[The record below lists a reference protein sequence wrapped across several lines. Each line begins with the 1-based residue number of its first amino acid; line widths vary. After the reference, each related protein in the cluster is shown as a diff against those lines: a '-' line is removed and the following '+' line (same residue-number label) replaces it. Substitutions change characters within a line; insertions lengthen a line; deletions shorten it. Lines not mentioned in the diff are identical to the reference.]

1 MPQDEDSIAP
11 IGEAEYIPRNRLPNG
26 KAVYYNNQVVWVT
39 GASSGIGE
47 ALALDLSRR
56 GARLILSARDRKKL
70 EAVRLRCAHPDEA
83 RILPMDLSD
92 LDRIDDVA
100 AEGLSLYGRVDILIN
115 NGGVSQRSRVED
127 TSMDVYRRLIDTN
140 YLGPIALTKAVLPGM
155 RERRWGHLIVV
166 SSLTGKF
173 STPLRSGYAASK
185 HALHGF
191 FDALRA
197 EVSRDGI
204 RVTVVCPGY
213 VRTQVSINALTAD
226 GSPHGIMDAGQ
237 EKGMSPEK
245 CADLIL
251 WAAERGR
258 DEVVIGGFERM
269 YVYFSRYFPDTF
281 RKLIRG
287 ADAEG

>member
-1 MPQDEDSIAP
+1 
-11 IGEAEYIPRNRLPNG
+11 
-26 KAVYYNNQVVWVT
+26 
-39 GASSGIGE
+39 
-47 ALALDLSRR
+47 
-56 GARLILSARDRKKL
+56 
-70 EAVRLRCAHPDEA
+70 
-83 RILPMDLSD
+83 
-92 LDRIDDVA
+92 
-100 AEGLSLYGRVDILIN
+100 
-115 NGGVSQRSRVED
+115 
-127 TSMDVYRRLIDTN
+127 
-140 YLGPIALTKAVLPGM
+140 
-155 RERRWGHLIVV
+155 VV